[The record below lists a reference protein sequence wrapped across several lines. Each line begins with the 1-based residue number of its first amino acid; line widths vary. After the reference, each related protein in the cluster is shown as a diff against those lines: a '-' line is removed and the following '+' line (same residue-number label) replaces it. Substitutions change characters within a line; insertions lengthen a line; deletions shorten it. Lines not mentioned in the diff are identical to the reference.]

1 MSAPPDESAGTDAM
15 FAALYEE
22 LRERAHF
29 ALLHCA
35 DRTIDT
41 TGLVHETYLKLSRA
55 PRFAAVGRTHMLRL
69 AAKAMRQIVIDRARR
84 RSAQKRAPEFVLS
97 TLGEERTETFDE
109 VAVLALE
116 RALGELE
123 STDTRLAEVVEM
135 RFFGGLSAE
144 DTAQALDITERTVV
158 RDWRKARAFLFAALG
173 RDASR

>member
-1 MSAPPDESAGTDAM
+1 MSAPPDKSAGTDAM
-15 FAALYEE
+15 FTALYEN

-41 TGLVHETYLKLSRA
+41 TGLVHETYLKLSRD
-55 PRFAAVGRTHMLRL
+55 PRYAGVSRTHMLRL

-84 RSAQKRAPEFVLS
+84 RSAQKRRPEFVL
-97 TLGEERTETFDE
+97 TTFGEGPAETFDE

-123 STDTRLAEVVEM
+123 TADARLAEVVEL
-135 RFFGGLSAE
+135 RFFGGLSAQ
-144 DTAQALDITERTVV
+144 DTAQALDVTERTVV
-158 RDWRKARAFLFAALG
+158 RDWRKARAFLFAALDRTPG
-173 RDASR
+173 